1 MMDWLARHR
10 FPAVVITLLI
20 LPLGLMYVSGRRD
33 SSTTLPERVAMSVA
47 GWLQGVVGGALGGVS
62 GAATDYVAL
71 VGLHEENVRLRAEN
85 ERLMAEALEA
95 KRLAVENQGLRRLM
109 EMRQSR
115 RDLDLVPATVVA
127 RELTPFF
134 RVGRLSVESDGAP
147 PQADQAV
154 VTLAGLVGRVVRATG
169 ATADVMLLGDTRS
182 RVACE
187 VLGRGVLGMMVGS
200 GNPDAYLARFQVSQ
214 TEPILEKGAVIVTSG
229 HDRVFPRG
237 IEVGYVPRP
246 EERRQ
251 AGPFV
256 EYDVVL
262 AVNPASLQDVL
273 VVRGMASPM
282 RPSGNP

>member
-1 MMDWLARHR
+1 MIDWLARHR
-10 FPAVVITLLI
+10 FSVIVTTLLI
-20 LPLGLMYVSGRRD
+20 LPLGLMFVSGRRD
-33 SSTTLPERVAMSVA
+33 SATSLPERMAMGVA

-71 VGLHEENVRLRAEN
+71 VGLHEENERLRSEN
-85 ERLMAEALEA
+85 ERLIAEALEG
-95 KRLAVENQGLRRLM
+95 KRLAVENQALRRLL

-115 RDLDLVPATVVA
+115 RDLDLMPATVIA

-134 RVGRLSVESDGAP
+134 RVGRLSVETEGAP
-147 PQADQAV
+147 PQPDQAV
-154 VTLAGLVGRVVRATG
+154 VTLTGLVGRVVRAAG
-169 ATADVMLLGDTRS
+169 GTADVMLLGDTRS
-182 RVACE
+182 RVATE
-187 VLGRGVLGMMVGS
+187 VLGRGILGMMVGS

-214 TEPILEKGAVIVTSG
+214 SETPLEKGAVIVTSG

-273 VVRGMASPM
+273 VVRGTASPV
-282 RPSGNP
+282 RPSGP

>member
-1 MMDWLARHR
+1 MIDWLARHR
-10 FPAVVITLLI
+10 FSVVVITLLL
-20 LPLGLMYVSGRRD
+20 LPLGLMFVSGRRE
-33 SSTTLPERVAMSVA
+33 SATSLPERLAISVA
-47 GWLQGVVGGALGGVS
+47 GWLQGVVGGAMGGVS
-62 GAATDYVAL
+62 GAAMDYVAL
-71 VGLHEENVRLRAEN
+71 VGLHEEN
-85 ERLMAEALEA
+85 ERLKATSERLVAEALEA
-95 KRLAVENQGLRRLM
+95 KRLAVENQALRKLL

-134 RVGRLSVESDGAP
+134 RVGRMTVESDGTP
-147 PQADQAV
+147 PQPDQAV
-154 VTLAGLVGRVVRATG
+154 VTPMGLVGRIIRATG
-169 ATADVMLLGDTRS
+169 ATADVMLLADTRS

-187 VLGRGVLGMMVGS
+187 VLGRGILGMMVGS
-200 GNPDAYLARFQVSQ
+200 GNPDAYVARFQVSQ
-214 TEPILEKGAVIVTSG
+214 TEVLLEKGAVIVTSG

-246 EERRQ
+246 EDHRQ

-273 VVRGMASPM
+273 VVRGPASA
-282 RPSGNP
+282 RPAGGP